1 MRRQHGLLGYFNG
14 VNLTYNYEF
23 AFGPWNDFES
33 VLYRP
38 MVIAYR
44 NYGGIVDTIQW
55 EGYREAIDDIRYMTK
70 LQQEIKIAL
79 ASGDIDRKLQAK
91 KAQQYLATLD
101 PKKMDLNA
109 VRMEVIHY
117 ISKLMNLAE
126 KKTK

>member
-1 MRRQHGLLGYFNG
+1 
-14 VNLTYNYEF
+14 
-23 AFGPWNDFES
+23 
-33 VLYRP
+33 

-79 ASGDIDRKLQAK
+79 ASGDIDRILQAK

-101 PKKMDLNA
+101 PKQMDLNA